1 MCHGKVMYYFTKAAL
16 TEHHG
21 FGGLNTKIY
30 FLTVLEVKRL
40 TSRCKQ
46 DQFLLR
52 PLFLAY
58 RWPSSPPCVF
68 MRFSS
73 VCVYAPISSYY
84 KNKNHIGLE
93 SIAMISF
100 NFNYFFKDPIYK
112 HSLVLKYWGLG
123 LQHISFR
130 ERHNQSLPEFKKKK
144 KKFFSVYKMCYSF
157 FS

>member
-1 MCHGKVMYYFTKAAL
+1 
-16 TEHHG
+16 
-21 FGGLNTKIY
+21 
-30 FLTVLEVKRL
+30 
-40 TSRCKQ
+40 
-46 DQFLLR
+46 
-52 PLFLAY
+52 
-58 RWPSSPPCVF
+58 

-130 ERHNQSLPEFKKKK
+130 KRHNQSLPEFKKKK
-144 KKFFSVYKMCYSF
+144 KNFFFSVQNVLLIFLMKHIYDTTYTYTLNF
-157 FS
+157 NIIFLGYEFSKVNERSWWWWVER